1 MTCFE
6 RLRQLPLLGRLLR
19 HRFIKFGIVGASGT
33 LVNVAVLYLA
43 QETLLVA
50 ISPPSL
56 RLNLSLAVAIFFATI
71 NNFLLNRAWTWLDR
85 RPHVHT
91 PILLQFGQYTIAC
104 WLGIA
109 LQFAL
114 THAFTSHLHYLL
126 ANVLAIIIAS
136 IANFVLNDH
145 WTFGRL
151 RLLIRRWRRQHPQ
164 HGESIG
170 PPRR

>member
-1 MTCFE
+1 MTRFE
-6 RLRQLPLLGRLLR
+6 KLRQLPLLGRLLR

-33 LVNVAVLYLA
+33 LVNVAV
-43 QETLLVA
+43 
-50 ISPPSL
+50 
-56 RLNLSLAVAIFFATI
+56 
-71 NNFLLNRAWTWLDR
+71 
-85 RPHVHT
+85 HT
-91 PILLQFGQYTIAC
+91 PILLQFSQYTIAC

-109 LQFAL
+109 LQFML
-114 THAFTSHLHYLL
+114 THAFASYLHYLL

-151 RLLIRRWRRQHPQ
+151 RLLIRRWRHQHPQ
-164 HGESIG
+164 HGESLG

>member
-1 MTCFE
+1 MTRFE
-6 RLRQLPLLGRLLR
+6 KLRQLPLLGRLLR

-91 PILLQFGQYTIAC
+91 PILLQFSQYTIGAAVHADARFRQ
-104 WLGIA
+104 LPA
-109 LQFAL
+109 LSAGKR
-114 THAFTSHLHYLL
+114 AG
-126 ANVLAIIIAS
+126 
-136 IANFVLNDH
+136 DH
-145 WTFGRL
+145 H
-151 RLLIRRWRRQHPQ
+151 RQHRQ
-164 HGESIG
+164 L
-170 PPRR
+170 RAQ